1 MEELPKASSKDLEE
15 KNPSEAGKAP
25 DDGINLKERT
35 GKDPRKTKHDL
46 VVVVVVVVVVSFT
59 VIYEYIYTYIKG
71 NK

>member
-35 GKDPRKTKHDL
+35 GKDPRKKHD
-46 VVVVVVVVVVSFT
+46 VVVVVVAVVVVVSFN
-59 VIYEYIYTYIKG
+59 I
-71 NK
+71 